1 MKGLHKELQ
10 QDLNA
15 CFRSFIRETKSA
27 LPKHSYLIIVPT
39 LCITSYGGIEFT
51 AKILPY
57 SSMRTEQ
64 KMFKKNYDM
73 PSFDTLKM
81 LFTEAC
87 TIPIDVVIPDWE
99 DILDTELYDVFI
111 Y

>member
-1 MKGLHKELQ
+1 MKGLHRKLQ

-15 CFRSFIRETKSA
+15 CFRLFIREAKSA
-27 LPKHSYLIIVPT
+27 LPKHSYLIIVPE
-39 LCITSYGGIEFT
+39 LYITSCGSIEFT

-64 KMFKKNYDM
+64 KMFKRKYSM
-73 PSFDTLKM
+73 PSIDTLIM

-99 DILDTELYDVFI
+99 DILDTELYDIFI
-111 Y
+111 C